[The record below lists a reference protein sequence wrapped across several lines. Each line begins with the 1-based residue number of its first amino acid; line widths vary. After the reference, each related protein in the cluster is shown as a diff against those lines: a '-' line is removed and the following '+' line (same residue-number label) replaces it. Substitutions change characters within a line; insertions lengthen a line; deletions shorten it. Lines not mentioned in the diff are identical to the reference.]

1 MEISDLRT
9 EYTRHGLS
17 EGELSADPME
27 QFRRWFESAIEAG
40 VREPNAM
47 TLATVDGEGR
57 PAARI
62 VLLKGAESDGFRFFT
77 NYESAKG
84 RELGRRP
91 EAALVFFWSELERQ
105 VRVEG
110 PVERLAAQDS
120 DAYFDSRPMESRVGA
135 WASDQSQ
142 PIGSRAELEAK
153 AVEVRERID
162 GAERVARPP
171 HWGGYVL
178 RPRRVEFWQ
187 GRPARLHDRLVYR
200 RESQGGWSIVRLQP

>member
-17 EGELSADPME
+17 EGELTADPME
-27 QFRRWFESAIEAG
+27 QFRRWFESAVEAG

-62 VLLKGAESDGFRFFT
+62 VLLKGAESDGFGFFT

-110 PVERLAAQDS
+110 PVERLAAAWGL
-120 DAYFDSRPMESRVGA
+120 DATTLALRAGHIPDALRAAIARDPEGFRA
-135 WASDQSQ
+135 WA
-142 PIGSRAELEAK
+142 E
-153 AVEVRERID
+153 
-162 GAERVARPP
+162 
-171 HWGGYVL
+171 
-178 RPRRVEFWQ
+178 
-187 GRPARLHDRLVYR
+187 
-200 RESQGGWSIVRLQP
+200 

>member
-1 MEISDLRT
+1 
-9 EYTRHGLS
+9 
-17 EGELSADPME
+17 ME

-110 PVERLAAQDS
+110 PVERLAAQDRQ
-120 DAYFDSRPMESRVGA
+120 DAVTPSRSGGAHTGRTHARGSGRLRRGDSG
-135 WASDQSQ
+135 
-142 PIGSRAELEAK
+142 
-153 AVEVRERID
+153 
-162 GAERVARPP
+162 
-171 HWGGYVL
+171 
-178 RPRRVEFWQ
+178 
-187 GRPARLHDRLVYR
+187 
-200 RESQGGWSIVRLQP
+200 